1 MLYLHQRPNPRMC
14 ALSPCEIWHQHS
26 LTAVTVIL
34 WTWSKGGIV
43 GWSVISIGKA
53 QTNRKNE
60 EFGKHAEKEKERQN
74 KKEINKNWD
83 IWLVVYW
90 HGRRRRRRRLERSVP
105 MKYDKF
111 VFFFFLCYAS
121 TGVARLRK
129 RRKQKRGKNA
139 YINRHTDISNV
150 IFELDVDV

>member
-90 HGRRRRRRRLERSVP
+90 HGRRRRLERSVP

-111 VFFFFLCYAS
+111 VFFSFFATLRQAS
-121 TGVARLRK
+121 PACEREENKKGK
-129 RRKQKRGKNA
+129 KNA

>member
-43 GWSVISIGKA
+43 GWSVNSIGKA

-111 VFFFFLCYAS
+111 VFLS
-121 TGVARLRK
+121 LLRFD
-129 RRKQKRGKNA
+129 RRRPLAKEKKTKKGKHA